1 MAQDTL
7 LDVVMAERES
17 PSHPLTSRL
26 FPSPQIRGLTSEQ
39 IASLRSADP
48 VQEPGMPLGPGSLAS
63 ILRLGKRLPDFA
75 RQLRGLFQAKPPSTA
90 PTNTLRDLILR
101 NKPAN
106 LSRRSFFTSPLQT
119 AVDIPQALREIGVP
133 ERSIK
138 SGDEIGWWP
147 ELAEK
152 GTIFSEMSDPVSSV
166 DVGLYGSEPGRVI
179 DPLIETGYRPTPY
192 EGPEGTVLRELETM
206 GRVYRDQ
213 ILKEAAE
220 EAGRTFQ
227 EEKDIERDRYE
238 QPGAVAQEVEEIRRR
253 YGR

>member
-7 LDVVMAERES
+7 LDVVMAERQS

-48 VQEPGMPLGPGSLAS
+48 VQETGMPLGPGSLAS

-101 NKPAN
+101 NKPVN

-147 ELAEK
+147 ELAER
-152 GTIFSEMSDPVSSV
+152 GTILSRPEVAM
-166 DVGLYGSEPGRVI
+166 GGEPGRVI
-179 DPLIETGYRPTPY
+179 GPLIETGYRSTPY

-227 EEKDIERDRYE
+227 EEKDIERERYE
-238 QPGAVAQEVEEIRRR
+238 QPGAVTQAVEEIRRR